1 MGARS
6 ARDDTSDATR
16 TPARRERGTPASHRR
31 AQFCAIGFGSL
42 LVAGLVITA
51 LSDAEVPPG
60 LMLTMAGLMV
70 LCGFAEL
77 LDPRQR
83 RFVIALRLAGAGAAV
98 LGFVLLLL

>member
-1 MGARS
+1 MV
-6 ARDDTSDATR
+6 
-16 TPARRERGTPASHRR
+16 
-31 AQFCAIGFGSL
+31 GFGSL

-60 LMLTMAGLMV
+60 MSLVMVGLMV

-83 RFVIALRLAGAGAAV
+83 RFVIALRVAGAGAAA

>member
-1 MGARS
+1 MGARPPG
-6 ARDDTSDATR
+6 DGTSETTR
-16 TPARRERGTPASHRR
+16 TLRDEIVGPPRPSRR
-31 AQFCAIGFGSL
+31 AQVCAVAFGSL

-60 LMLTMAGLMV
+60 LMLTTAGLMI

-98 LGFVLLLL
+98 LGLLLLL

>member
-1 MGARS
+1 METQPASDGAPG
-6 ARDDTSDATR
+6 ATR
-16 TPARRERGTPASHRR
+16 ILRDEILGPPRQTRR
-31 AQFCAIGFGSL
+31 AQFCVVGFGSL
-42 LVAGLVITA
+42 LVAGLVISA

-60 LMLTMAGLMV
+60 MTLVMAGLMV

-98 LGFVLLLL
+98 LGFALLFL